1 MTSGER
7 DAPSAPKTALVLSG
21 GGARGAYEA
30 GVLMYLFQ
38 DLPKRR
44 GRPTHF
50 DIITGTS
57 VGGVHACFVASAQQD
72 PDAGA
77 RVAEIW
83 RSLSLGKVFAVGAKD
98 LIRVPWR
105 LAGFGSPG
113 GVLPATGSVPE
124 RIPGLFDTGWLE
136 EVVATRIDWE
146 HLRANIDKG
155 DLDALAL
162 AAAECLRHQ
171 SRSRG
176 LRDWLSGNVARYAGR
191 GALGEADLLSYLFFD
206 RGYAD
211 QLIELGRRDAASR
224 EAELI
229 EFLS

>member
-1 MTSGER
+1 MTAGQWE
-7 DAPSAPKTALVLSG
+7 APSRPKTALVLSG

-30 GVLMYLFQ
+30 GMLAYLFQ

-77 RVAEIW
+77 RVTEIW
-83 RSLSLGKVFAVGAKD
+83 RSLSLGKVFAIGATD

-113 GVLPATGSVPE
+113 SVLPATGSVPE
-124 RIPGLFDTGWLE
+124 RIPGLFDTAWLE
-136 EVVATRIDWE
+136 EIVAKRIDWE
-146 HLRANIDKG
+146 RLRANID
-155 DLDALAL
+155 
-162 AAAECLRHQ
+162 Q
-171 SRSRG
+171 SDG
-176 LRDWLSGNVARYAGR
+176 VATP
-191 GALGEADLLSYLFFD
+191 
-206 RGYAD
+206 
-211 QLIELGRRDAASR
+211 RRTR
-224 EAELI
+224 PN
-229 EFLS
+229 